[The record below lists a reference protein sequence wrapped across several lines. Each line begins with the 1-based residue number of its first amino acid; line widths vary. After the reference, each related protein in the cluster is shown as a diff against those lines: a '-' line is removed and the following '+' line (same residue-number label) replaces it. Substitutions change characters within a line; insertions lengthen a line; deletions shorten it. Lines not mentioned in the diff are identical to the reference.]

1 MTDRLET
8 MSIFVRV
15 VDEGSLTA
23 GARAL
28 RMPIATVSRRISEL
42 EDKLRAELLLRSP
55 RGLTLTDTGRTYVA
69 ACRRILEE
77 VSEAERNASG
87 EFIAPRGTLTMTAP
101 IVFGRLHVLP
111 TVNAFLRAYP
121 DVDVQIELTD
131 RTMNLH
137 EEHLDLAVR
146 IGPLA
151 DSAFIARKVGEV
163 RQIVCASP
171 SYLGEH
177 GTPKVPSDLAKLDGI
192 TFQNLMSPQNWR
204 FGSGRHEITVPVRS
218 RLIVNAAEAAIDA
231 AIDGLG
237 FTRVLSYQA
246 AAAIRAGRLVPLL
259 QDFEPEPWP
268 VHLLYEPRALIPQKL
283 RAFLDFAAPRIAD
296 GMPQPYSAAARRVP

>member
-15 VDEGSLTA
+15 VDEGSLTS

-42 EDKLRAELLLRSP
+42 EGKLGAELLLRSP

-69 ACRRILEE
+69 ACRRILED

-87 EFIAPRGTLTMTAP
+87 EFTAPRGTLTMTAP

-111 TVNAFLRAYP
+111 AVNAFLRTFQ
-121 DVDVQIELTD
+121 DVDVRLELTD
-131 RTMNLH
+131 RPVNLH

-151 DSAFIARKVGEV
+151 DSMFIARKVGAV
-163 RQIVCASP
+163 RRIVCASP
-171 SYLGEH
+171 SYLEKRE
-177 GTPKVPSDLAKLDGI
+177 TPKLPGDLANLDGI
-192 TFQNLMSPQNWR
+192 TFQSLMSPQDWR
-204 FGSGRHEITVPVRS
+204 FGSGRQEFTVPVRS
-218 RLIVNAAEAAIDA
+218 RLIVNSAEAAIDA

-246 AAAIRAGRLVPLL
+246 AAAIRAGQLVPLL

-268 VHLLYEPRALIPQKL
+268 VHLLYEPRALIPKKL
-283 RAFLDFAAPRIAD
+283 RAFLDFAAPRIAAD
-296 GMPQPYSAAARRVP
+296 IA

>member
-15 VDEGSLTA
+15 VDEGSLTS

-28 RMPIATVSRRISEL
+28 RMPIATVSRRIGEL
-42 EDKLRAELLLRSP
+42 EGKLGAELLLRSP

-69 ACRRILEE
+69 ACRRILED

-87 EFIAPRGTLTMTAP
+87 EFTAPRGTLTMTAP

-111 TVNAFLRAYP
+111 AVSAFLRAFP
-121 DVDVQIELTD
+121 DVDVSLELTD
-131 RTMNLH
+131 RPVNLR

-151 DSAFIARKVGEV
+151 DSTFIARKVGEV
-163 RQIVCASP
+163 RWIVCASP
-171 SYLGEH
+171 SYLEKRKA
-177 GTPKVPSDLAKLDGI
+177 PKVPGDLADLDGI
-192 TFQNLMSPQNWR
+192 TFQSLMSPQNWR
-204 FGSGRHEITVPVRS
+204 FGSGRQEITVPVRS
-218 RLIVNAAEAAIDA
+218 RLIVNTAEAAIDA

-246 AAAIRAGRLVPLL
+246 AAAIRTGRLAPLL
-259 QDFEPEPWP
+259 QGFEPEPWP

-283 RAFLDFAAPRIAD
+283 RAFLDFSAPRIA
-296 GMPQPYSAAARRVP
+296 GGIA

>member
-28 RMPIATVSRRISEL
+28 AMPIATVSRRISEL
-42 EDKLRAELLLRSP
+42 EDKLGAELLLRSP
-55 RGLTLTDTGRTYVA
+55 RGLTLTDTGQTYVA
-69 ACRRILEE
+69 ACRRIIEE
-77 VSEAERNASG
+77 VAEAERNARG
-87 EFIAPRGTLTMTAP
+87 EFTAPRGTLTLTAP

-111 TVNAFLRAYP
+111 AVNAFLRTFP
-121 DVDVQIELTD
+121 DVDIRLELTD
-131 RTMNLH
+131 RPVNLH

-146 IGPLA
+146 IGPLS
-151 DSAFIARKVGEV
+151 DSMFIARKVGEV
-163 RQIVCASP
+163 RRIVCASP
-171 SYLGEH
+171 SYLEEH
-177 GTPKVPSDLAKLDGI
+177 ETPKSPGDLANLDAIVFGS
-192 TFQNLMSPQNWR
+192 LMSPPNWQ
-204 FGSGRHEITVPVRS
+204 FGSERPLKVMPLRS
-218 RLIVNAAEAAIDA
+218 RLIVNTAEAAIDA

-246 AAAIRAGRLVPLL
+246 AQAIKAGRLVPLL
-259 QDFEPEPWP
+259 EKFEPAPWP

-283 RAFLDFAAPRIAD
+283 RAFLDFAAQRIAA
-296 GMPQPYSAAARRVP
+296 GMS

>member
-8 MSIFVRV
+8 MSIFVSV

-28 RMPIATVSRRISEL
+28 AMPIATVSRRISEL
-42 EDKLRAELLLRSP
+42 EDKLGAELLLRSP
-55 RGLTLTDTGRTYVA
+55 RGLTLTDTGQTYIA

-77 VSEAERNASG
+77 VAEAERNASG
-87 EFIAPRGTLTMTAP
+87 EFTAPRGTLTMTAP

-111 TVNAFLRAYP
+111 VVTAFLKGFP
-121 DVDVQIELTD
+121 DIDIRLELTD
-131 RTMNLH
+131 RPVNLH

-146 IGPLA
+146 IGPLS
-151 DSAFIARKVGEV
+151 DSVFIARKVGDV
-163 RQIVCASP
+163 RRIICASP
-171 SYLGEH
+171 AYLAKH
-177 GTPKVPSDLAKLDGI
+177 DPPKNPGDLAKLDAI
-192 TFQNLMSPQNWR
+192 TFQSLLPPQNWQFDSEQPQKIMPMR
-204 FGSGRHEITVPVRS
+204 A
-218 RLIVNAAEAAIDA
+218 RLIVNTAEAAIDA

-246 AAAIRAGRLVPLL
+246 AEAIKAGKLVPLL
-259 QDFEPEPWP
+259 QEFEPAAWP

-283 RAFLDFAAPRIAD
+283 RAFLDFAVPRIGTGFA
-296 GMPQPYSAAARRVP
+296 

>member
-28 RMPIATVSRRISEL
+28 AMPIATVSRRIAEL
-42 EDKLRAELLLRSP
+42 EDKLGAELLLRSP
-55 RGLTLTDTGRTYVA
+55 RGLTLTDTGQTYVA

-77 VSEAERNASG
+77 VAEAERNASG
-87 EFIAPRGTLTMTAP
+87 EFTAPRGTLTMTAP

-111 TVNAFLRAYP
+111 AVNAFLRSFQ
-121 DVDVQIELTD
+121 DVDIRLELTD
-131 RTMNLH
+131 RPVNLH

-146 IGPLA
+146 IGPLS
-151 DSAFIARKVGEV
+151 DSMFIARKLGEV
-163 RQIVCASP
+163 RRIVCVSP
-171 SYLGEH
+171 SYLEKH
-177 GTPKVPSDLAKLDGI
+177 ETPENPVDLEKLDTI
-192 TFQNLMSPQNWR
+192 AFQTVMAAPNWQ
-204 FGSGRHEITVPVRS
+204 FGSEQPQKVTLMRP
-218 RLIVNAAEAAIDA
+218 RLIVNTAEAAIDA

-246 AAAIRAGRLVPLL
+246 DQAIKAGRLVPVL
-259 QDFEPEPWP
+259 QDFEPDPWP

-283 RAFLDFAAPRIAD
+283 RAFLDFAAPRIAA
-296 GMPQPYSAAARRVP
+296 GMA